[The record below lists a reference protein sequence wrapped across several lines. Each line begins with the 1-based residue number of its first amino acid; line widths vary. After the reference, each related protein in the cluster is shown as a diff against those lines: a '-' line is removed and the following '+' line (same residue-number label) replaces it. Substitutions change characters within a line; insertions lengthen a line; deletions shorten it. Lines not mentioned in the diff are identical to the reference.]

1 MEQENK
7 IEKNSALHKK
17 KTGLQQRRIRNISL
31 NTICIILAIG
41 VIGWSAHYFWRY
53 HIYEITNDAVVD
65 QYITPVSVR
74 VAGYIK
80 KVRFT
85 EHQQVK
91 AGDTLLVLDDR
102 EFRIKLMDAQ
112 ADLMDAQASSSAL
125 RSGVNTTRSNVN
137 VSNANIAEAKAKLWK
152 LEQDEKRYAAL
163 LKEES
168 VSGQQY
174 EQVKSELDAMRARY
188 EALKDQKISAESQ
201 STEASEKTGSADALI
216 LRKKAEVDMARL
228 NLSYTVVTA
237 PYDGFMGRRT
247 LETGQFIQAGQI
259 ISNIIRNNEKWIT
272 ANYKETQIANIYIG
286 QDVQIKVDA
295 LSGKIFHGKVTAISE
310 ATGSK
315 YSLLPADNS
324 AGNFVK
330 VQQRIPVRIEL
341 TDIRPQDKALLR
353 AGMMVETEAKIKR

>member
-1 MEQENK
+1 MEPENK
-7 IEKNSALHKK
+7 SEEERLSKNEIKRLKQLK
-17 KTGLQQRRIRNISL
+17 IRNITL
-31 NTICIILAIG
+31 NTIGIVIAIV
-41 VIGWSAHYFWRY
+41 VISWAAHYFWRY
-53 HIYEITNDAVVD
+53 TIYEITNDAVVD

-74 VAGYIK
+74 VTGYIK
-80 KVRFT
+80 EVRFT

-112 ADLMDAQASSSAL
+112 AALMDAKASSASL
-125 RSGVNTTRSNVN
+125 YSSINTTKSNIN
-137 VSNANIAEAKAKLWK
+137 VSSDNIAEAKARLWK
-152 LEQDEKRYAAL
+152 LEQDEKRYAEL

-168 VSGQQY
+168 VTGQQY

-188 EALKDQKISAESQ
+188 QALKSQKISVESQ
-201 STEASEKTGSADALI
+201 FSEAKEKTGSAAALI
-216 LRKKAEVDMARL
+216 LRKQADVEMAQL

-247 LETGQFIQAGQI
+247 LETGQLIQAGQT

-272 ANYKETQIANIYIG
+272 ANYKETQIANIYVG
-286 QDVQIKVDA
+286 QDVLIKVDA
-295 LSGKIFHGKVTAISE
+295 LEGKIFKGKVTAISE

-315 YSLLPADNS
+315 YSLLPSDNS

-330 VQQRIPVRIEL
+330 IQQRIPVRIEL
-341 TDIRPQDKALLR
+341 TEILPQDKALLR
-353 AGMMVETEAKIKR
+353 AGMMVEVEAKIRK